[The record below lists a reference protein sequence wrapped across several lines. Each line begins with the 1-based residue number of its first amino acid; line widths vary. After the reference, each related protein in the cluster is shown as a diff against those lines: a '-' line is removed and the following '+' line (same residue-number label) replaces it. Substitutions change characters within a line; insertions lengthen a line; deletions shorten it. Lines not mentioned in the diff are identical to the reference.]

1 MRTYLHVFSLGMQ
14 TSLEYR
20 SDLYLSLFSTV
31 FPALLQLCLWNA
43 VYTSPDMVYQG
54 YTYPQ
59 ILLYSLMSGLLTK
72 LTACGFEYRISED
85 IKSGGLSKFIV
96 RPVHYALYCFCEF
109 EGSKLLPLGIFS
121 AVSTVCIGIT
131 VRRFS
136 FSLNAVYIFYCVLAV
151 FGALALNFLI
161 YFCIAMGAFWI
172 TEIARLFSTFFIVSV
187 VLSGGILPLDIFGQQ
202 VTALISLLPFQY
214 TVQFPLTILNG
225 RFTPVQIAQ
234 GFGMQ
239 FMWIAV
245 LTIAA
250 VLLWKAGLKRY
261 TAVG

>member
-225 RFTPVQIAQ
+225 RFTPLQIAQ

>member
-1 MRTYLHVFSLGMQ
+1 MQ

-225 RFTPVQIAQ
+225 RFTPLQIAQ